1 MFPPALPDTFRLFP
15 PKRASIAGSPAF
27 AGGERVVIQSGMSN
41 LRPVTV
47 ITGASAGIGVALARI
62 FARNGHT
69 LALVARRE
77 DRLRQLADEIAA
89 IGLARPIVIV
99 ADLTQGNSAKTI
111 GDALSAQCAEP
122 QYMVNNAGFGLVGV
136 ASSLGRDEQLAMIDL
151 NVRVLTEL
159 SLAFVDSLER
169 HHGGLLNVG
178 SMAGFL
184 PGPGM
189 AVYYAT
195 KAYVLSFSEALHS
208 EFKPRGIRVTVLC
221 PGPVPTE
228 FAARAGISEG
238 LAPGTL
244 TQSAESVAAA
254 GYDGLM
260 RGKRTVV
267 PGLANKLVIF
277 LIRIVP
283 RRLLLRLV
291 DSRQSRRRSVQ
302 RT

>member
-1 MFPPALPDTFRLFP
+1 M
-15 PKRASIAGSPAF
+15 
-27 AGGERVVIQSGMSN
+27 SG

-47 ITGASAGIGVALARI
+47 ITGASAGIGVALAHE
-62 FARNGHT
+62 FARHGHA

-77 DRLRQLADEIAA
+77 DRLRALADAIAA
-89 IGLARPIVIV
+89 TGATRPIVIV
-99 ADLTQGNSAKTI
+99 ADLAQANAARLIGEALVTQG
-111 GDALSAQCAEP
+111 AEP
-122 QYMVNNAGFGLVGV
+122 QFMVNNAGYGMVGL
-136 ASSLGRDEQLAMIDL
+136 AAARDRDQQLAMIDV
-151 NVRVLTEL
+151 NVRALTEL

-169 HHGGLLNVG
+169 HRGGLLNVG

-208 EFKPRGIRVTVLC
+208 EFKRRGLRVTVLC

-228 FAARAGISEG
+228 FAERAGVSGG
-238 LAPGTL
+238 LAPGLL
-244 TQSAESVAAA
+244 TQTAQQVAAA
-254 GYDGLM
+254 GYRGLM
-260 RGKRTVV
+260 RGQRTVV
-267 PGLANKLVIF
+267 PGLANKLITV
-277 LIRIVP
+277 LIRVLP

-291 DSRQSRRRSVQ
+291 DSRQSRRRSAQ